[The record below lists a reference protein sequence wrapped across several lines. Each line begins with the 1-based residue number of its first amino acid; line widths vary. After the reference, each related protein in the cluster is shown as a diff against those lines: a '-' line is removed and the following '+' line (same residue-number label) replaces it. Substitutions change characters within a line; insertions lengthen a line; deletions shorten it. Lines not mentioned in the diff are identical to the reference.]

1 MKTQKS
7 TDNEKQQRRRREYTP
22 LSMPDALWLLELMV
36 TGEVIPAGH
45 VCKWSNNAEGQCVL
59 TIETASYYDYE
70 GKRGIAMYDPYW
82 RRVEQR
88 KAQAAAAGQAEVTGQ
103 ALSDSQVNQIEAMT
117 NAVIAQPRRTA
128 SA

>member
-1 MKTQKS
+1 
-7 TDNEKQQRRRREYTP
+7 
-22 LSMPDALWLLELMV
+22 MPDALWLLELMV